1 MFILLL
7 VSLLYSIP
15 FNSVA
20 CKFVTCFSTNTQYSI
35 IETTPKKPGEN
46 LKRAGTTVSIELL
59 QKAALLGTARILR
72 KD

>member
-20 CKFVTCFSTNTQYSI
+20 CTFVTCFSTNTQYSI
-35 IETTPKKPGEN
+35 LETTPKKPGEKPEESWDN
-46 LKRAGTTVSIELL
+46 SIELL
-59 QKAALLGTARILR
+59 LKAALLETARILR